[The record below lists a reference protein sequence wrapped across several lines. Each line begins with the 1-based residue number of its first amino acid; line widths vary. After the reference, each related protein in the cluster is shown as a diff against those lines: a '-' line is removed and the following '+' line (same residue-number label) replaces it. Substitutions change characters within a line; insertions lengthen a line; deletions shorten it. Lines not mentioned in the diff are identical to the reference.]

1 MCSDMTQS
9 PPMIALLPY
18 GLPLGV
24 LPSRIRLD
32 QLIWPLG
39 RPESIDGKTLAD
51 LSPDD
56 HLIVPPWETMHVR
69 PGFGTRAKVS
79 LLFGEP
85 RAVHGQHMKMLRLT
99 HRRFFKVL
107 TADETLLSH
116 IPNALFFPV
125 GGAWVFDWR
134 NVDKTKHHMCSLI
147 ASSKRKH
154 VGHALRHDVVEWIQQ
169 SGLDVDIMGRG
180 YQPFEVK
187 TDGLAPYRFSVVIE
201 NVREKNYFSEKL
213 VDAILCKTVPIYWG
227 CPNIDDFFDTRA
239 MILCDSLEGLQK
251 AVTGMSADDYD
262 QRLPALSAML
272 PTAESYADIQMRA
285 VQAILNC
292 IQTCGDK
299 IKP

>member
-1 MCSDMTQS
+1 
-9 PPMIALLPY
+9 MIALLPY
-18 GLPLGV
+18 GLPLGFR
-24 LPSRIRLD
+24 PSTIRLD
-32 QLIWPLG
+32 QLLWPLG
-39 RPESIDGKTLAD
+39 RPQKIAGKTLAD

-69 PGFGTRAKVS
+69 PSFGTRAKVS

-85 RAVHGQHMKMLRLT
+85 RAVHGQHMKMLRVT

-107 TADETLLSH
+107 TADETLVSH

-134 NVDKTKHHMCSLI
+134 NVDTTKHRMCSLI

-154 VGHALRHDVVEWIQQ
+154 TGHALRHDVVEWIQQ
-169 SGLDVDIMGRG
+169 TGLDVDIMGRG
-180 YQPFEVK
+180 YKPFEIK

-227 CPNIDDFFDTRA
+227 CPNIGDFFDTQA
-239 MILCDSLEGLQK
+239 MVLCESVDDIQNAL
-251 AVTGMSADDYD
+251 TTMSAAAYD
-262 QRLPALSAML
+262 KRAAALSAML
-272 PTAESYADIQMRA
+272 PVAESYADFHLRA
-285 VQAILNC
+285 AQAVLDC
-292 IQTCGDK
+292 IQSEQPVK
-299 IKP
+299 M